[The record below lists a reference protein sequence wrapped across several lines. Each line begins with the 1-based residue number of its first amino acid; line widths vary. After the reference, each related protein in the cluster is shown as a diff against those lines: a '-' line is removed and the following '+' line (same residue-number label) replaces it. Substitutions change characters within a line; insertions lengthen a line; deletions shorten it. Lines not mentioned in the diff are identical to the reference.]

1 MTAAC
6 VAVPLRPCLAEV
18 TVASSL
24 WLLSWNVNGL
34 RAVLRKGG
42 FEFLRYRDVDIL
54 CLQEARATADQVL
67 ADPRQPL
74 FPDLPNQF
82 FNPAEKRGYSGTAVF
97 CAAKPIEVHY
107 GMKRREHDRE
117 GRLLTLEFERFYLV
131 NVYNPN
137 AQRGLQRL
145 EYRMRWD
152 RDLRL
157 YLKRLDRLKPVVFC
171 GDLNVAHEEIDLAHP
186 GSNHENA
193 GFTDQEREGFSPHS
207 GGRFPGQLSGVP
219 PRRGPLLLVEHAYA
233 GPGAQRRVAHRL
245 RLPFPQVAPIPA
257 GRVHPALGAGLRP
270 LPGRH
275 PAGAVTPGN
284 PCASGRCAGA
294 PAAAGHPTGVPDRQR
309 PTAPAGPGP
318 GCFCHRLR
326 RPPWTSRS
334 GCCHRGG
341 SAVLRSG
348 RSCIPNRPWNVPHSG
363 LRMPPLRGSWR

>member
-1 MTAAC
+1 M
-6 VAVPLRPCLAEV
+6 
-18 TVASSL
+18 ASPL

-67 ADPRQPL
+67 ADPSKPL
-74 FPDLPNQF
+74 FPELPHQF

-157 YLKRLDRLKPVVFC
+157 YLKRLDRLKPVVIC

-186 GSNHENA
+186 ESNHENA
-193 GFTDQEREGFSPHS
+193 GFTDQEREGFARILAAGFLDSFREFHRE
-207 GGRFPGQLSGVP
+207 GGHYSWWSMPTRARERNVGWRIDYVCLS
-219 PRRGPLLLVEHAYA
+219 R
-233 GPGAQRRVAHRL
+233 RL
-245 RLPFPQVAPIPA
+245 RPSLQDAFILPSV
-257 GRVHPALGAGLRP
+257 LGSDHCPVGI
-270 LPGRH
+270 
-275 PAGAVTPGN
+275 
-284 PCASGRCAGA
+284 
-294 PAAAGHPTGVPDRQR
+294 
-309 PTAPAGPGP
+309 
-318 GCFCHRLR
+318 RLE
-326 RPPWTSRS
+326 
-334 GCCHRGG
+334 
-341 SAVLRSG
+341 L
-348 RSCIPNRPWNVPHSG
+348 
-363 LRMPPLRGSWR
+363 